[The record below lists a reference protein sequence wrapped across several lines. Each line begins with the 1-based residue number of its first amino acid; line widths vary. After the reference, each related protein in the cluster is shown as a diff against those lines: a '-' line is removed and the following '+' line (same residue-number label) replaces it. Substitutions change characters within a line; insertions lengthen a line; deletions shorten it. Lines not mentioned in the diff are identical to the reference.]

1 MHKAICAAHTFT
13 EVRVMKK
20 MEIAAMLGFAA
31 ALMISSFS
39 KSAATLYALEDDV
52 VRLHI
57 LANSDSYDDQLLK
70 YAVRDAVL
78 ENGSCYFEDIDST
91 EEAAVAAELCLPA
104 LEEIARKTVAEKGY
118 DYTVTAEYEK
128 IAFDERMYEDIT
140 MPAGVYNAVRINI
153 GKAEGQN
160 WWCVMYP
167 PLCVPVASE
176 DENLQEEYFTEDEKE
191 MLNDP
196 QKFRYKLKCLEWLSE
211 LWNKVCE

>member
-1 MHKAICAAHTFT
+1 MHKAICAANTFT

-20 MEIAAMLGFAA
+20 MEIATMLGFAA

-118 DYTVTAEYEK
+118 DYTVTA
-128 IAFDERMYEDIT
+128 
-140 MPAGVYNAVRINI
+140 
-153 GKAEGQN
+153 
-160 WWCVMYP
+160 
-167 PLCVPVASE
+167 L
-176 DENLQEEYFTEDEKE
+176 
-191 MLNDP
+191 
-196 QKFRYKLKCLEWLSE
+196 
-211 LWNKVCE
+211 